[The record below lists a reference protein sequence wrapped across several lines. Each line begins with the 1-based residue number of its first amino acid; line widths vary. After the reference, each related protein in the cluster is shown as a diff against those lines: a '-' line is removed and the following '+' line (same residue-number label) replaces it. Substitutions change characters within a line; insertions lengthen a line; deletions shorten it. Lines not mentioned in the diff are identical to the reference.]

1 MGPFCISLRNHVL
14 LVIHMPFCKLHLL
27 NLSIYC
33 AAVLL
38 YKKA

>member
-1 MGPFCISLRNHVL
+1 MGPFCISLRNPVL
-14 LVIHMPFCKLHLL
+14 LVIPISFCKLRLL
-27 NLSIYC
+27 NLSRYC